1 MQNMQN
7 MQNIQNIQ
15 NKQYF
20 CCICNYKCSKLFL
33 FKQHCGTLKHLRKTK
48 EKSKGTPFD
57 NDEKNT
63 DIEEKKKI
71 IIMCDCGKKYKH
83 KSSYSRHI
91 KNCKFKNKEN
101 TSESFEVF
109 NYEDSDIKKLL
120 KNIIQ
125 ENRELKNE
133 IKNIKTTTNNNI
145 SINVFLNENCKDA
158 MNLTDFIENMKLSM
172 EDLQYSGKYG
182 YVKGMSNILM
192 KNLTDIDPKQR
203 PLHCSDPKRL
213 KFYVKDND
221 EWERDTD
228 NKKIDRSMDNI
239 TKKQHKILKD
249 WVMANPNYEDSKEK
263 MAEYFSIVR
272 SLMGGT
278 DKEEEIQNKSR
289 VIKQVSVN
297 TNIKEVI
304 N

>member
-1 MQNMQN
+1 
-7 MQNIQNIQ
+7 
-15 NKQYF
+15 
-20 CCICNYKCSKLFL
+20 
-33 FKQHCGTLKHLRKTK
+33 LRKT
-48 EKSKGTPFD
+48 EENPKGTTL
-57 NDEKNT
+57 NKN
-63 DIEEKKKI
+63 EELKDFQENKRI
-71 IIMCDCGKKYKH
+71 LIVCDCGKKYKH

-91 KNCKFKNKEN
+91 KNCNKKNTVVED
-101 TSESFEVF
+101 SFEIS
-109 NYEDSDIKKLL
+109 NYEDSDIKKIL
-120 KNIIQ
+120 KDILK
-125 ENRELKNE
+125 ENKELKNE

-158 MNLTDFIENMKLSM
+158 MNLTDFIENMKLSI

-213 KFYVKDND
+213 KFYVKEND

-228 NKKIDRSMDNI
+228 NKKIDQSMDNI

-249 WVMANPNYEDSKEK
+249 WVVANPNYEDSKLK
-263 MAEYFSIVR
+263 MDEYFSIVR
-272 SLMGGT
+272 SLMGGI
-278 DKEEEIQNKSR
+278 DKEEELQNKCR
-289 VIKQVSVN
+289 VIKHVSAG

>member
-1 MQNMQN
+1 MKNMR
-7 MQNIQNIQ
+7 NIK
-15 NKQYF
+15 NKNKEFF
-20 CCICNYKCSKLFL
+20 CSTCNYKCSTLFL
-33 FKQHCGTLKHLRKTK
+33 FKQHCGTQRHLRKT
-48 EKSKGTPFD
+48 EENPKGTTL
-57 NDEKNT
+57 NKN
-63 DIEEKKKI
+63 EELKDFQENKRI
-71 IIMCDCGKKYKH
+71 LIVCDCGKKYKH

-91 KNCKFKNKEN
+91 KNCNKKNTVVED
-101 TSESFEVF
+101 SFEIS
-109 NYEDSDIKKLL
+109 NYENSDIKKIL
-120 KNIIQ
+120 KDILK
-125 ENRELKNE
+125 ENKELKNE

-158 MNLTDFIENMKLSM
+158 MNLTDFIENMKLSI

-213 KFYVKDND
+213 KFYVKEND

-228 NKKIDRSMDNI
+228 NKKIDQSMDNI

-249 WVMANPNYEDSKEK
+249 WVVANPNYEDSKLK
-263 MAEYFSIVR
+263 MDEYFSIVR
-272 SLMGGT
+272 SLMGGI
-278 DKEEEIQNKSR
+278 DKEEELQNKCR
-289 VIKQVSVN
+289 VIKHVSVG